1 MSYTFFKMQGCGNDF
16 LILDGIRE
24 ELKPLTSEEAIF
36 WCDRHFGIGADGLM
50 VVRRGKQADA
60 AWEFYNSDG
69 SRAEMCGNGARCAIR
84 FLSERHFPGKPE
96 ITLETPAGVVR
107 GKVFEPGRIE
117 ITLSTGEALEYQ
129 EKILHIE
136 DTALTLA
143 CLSTGVPHAVL
154 EVRDLLTYPIQRI
167 GRAVQAHPAFQSEG
181 TNVTFFQKLNANQIL
196 STTFERGVE
205 AETLACGTGAAAA
218 AFIYSE
224 LYLQKFPIVVKVPG
238 GSLEVDITPDK
249 RITLTGAAEHVFE
262 VKAEKPASWAL
273 PPRPYSER
281 RKRS

>member
-1 MSYTFFKMQGCGNDF
+1 MTFTFVKMQGCGNDF
-16 LILDGIRE
+16 LVLDGIQNE
-24 ELKPLTSEEAIF
+24 TKPLTSEEAVF

-50 VVRRGKQADA
+50 VLRRGSQTDA
-60 AWEFYNSDG
+60 EWEFYNSDG
-69 SRAEMCGNGARCAIR
+69 SRAQMCGNGARCAIR
-84 FLSERHFPGKPE
+84 FLSERHFPKQAE
-96 ITLETPAGVVR
+96 ISLKTPAGVVQ
-107 GKVFEPGRIE
+107 GKVLEPGRVE
-117 ITLSTGEALEYQ
+117 IVLSTGPALEYQ

-143 CLSTGVPHAVL
+143 CVDTGVPHAVL
-154 EVRDLLTYPIQRI
+154 EVRDLLTYPIARI
-167 GRAVQAHPAFQSEG
+167 GRAVQAHPAFQDEG
-181 TNVTFFQKLNANQIL
+181 TNVTFFQKLTGNQIL

-218 AFIYSE
+218 AFIFSE

-238 GSLEVDITPDK
+238 GNLEVDFTAEK
-249 RITLTGAAEHVFE
+249 QLSLTGPADFVFE
-262 VKAEKPASWAL
+262 VRAEKPASWAL